1 MKSDQLYGNTP
12 NRVRKNSLGKL
23 FKPHKSSF
31 DSMPGLESVPTLS
44 KSGSDDYVRT
54 ELSDMFDPA
63 ALPATLSLDCSLSTK
78 PSCESEENSKPNTAT
93 TSKIKQSKFLKLKS
107 PIKMLSRK
115 KRNPAKEDLDI
126 FEEKEEQKPVDFLD
140 DLDENTNPS
149 NDTSVLAFTK
159 VDVPKTQASSSF
171 SSINNVSFDSSTE
184 IASRPVALRHED
196 RKKSIELVMNMICSH
211 HDQENNQIVKTPIP
225 KPTPMKMDKRGKSI
239 DKVISQLFSPQKDKD
254 NENFDLSIG
263 LRLAAKDKLDIMTG
277 STPIKGDNANDT
289 PSKKLIIVPEGN
301 ALKKSLKLV
310 TQSPFKKR
318 SSSKPTHKAESDPK
332 KSLFTDITPS
342 NDNKKEILL
351 RTSEVEPSVH
361 QTSIPEATDLLI
373 HARVCALMEGYDKLL
388 ETRAKA
394 GKRWFSFGHLV
405 GVSRKDLENM
415 YLIAIGQK
423 PQIPMFIG
431 EESENLHEPPPLPF
445 AHSSPFNAHRR
456 GNPFENLTLDG
467 QSLKSFPSAYS
478 NESNGTA
485 TKSNFPRKRT
495 SAFQAMKPHPSTIK
509 SLLECADDLIVE
521 GYFNETIGSDNDLIE
536 DIESQSVQVTVFSS
550 QRQRQFIVC
559 YRGTIGQHAKPVRG
573 KLTYNLDASGVNES
587 IGSSYLPEMEEKI
600 FHLIRKLTSEN
611 PFCDVVFTG
620 HSFAGGLA
628 LIGALRCA
636 EKYQDMTV
644 SCHGFGVPKVGQSQF
659 RQRAHS
665 LSNLRLV
672 RIEHASDI
680 YVDLPVGQNWEHV
693 GHTITINYSK
703 NKKRT
708 IVNPKGNEGETI
720 TATSHAYRFGKKD
733 QNMTAPPKTRRN
745 PIDPRAKKMQGKHDH
760 EMRNYLHALEHFT
773 HMGSKWVRSF
783 ANELGSGIVTAENEV
798 RLVV

>member
-1 MKSDQLYGNTP
+1 MNSDQLYGSISDRGRN
-12 NRVRKNSLGKL
+12 NSLGKL
-23 FKPHKSSF
+23 FKSHQSSC
-31 DSMPGLESVPTLS
+31 DSTQGLESFSDLS
-44 KSGSDDYVRT
+44 KSASDDYVRT

-63 ALPATLSLDCSLSTK
+63 ALPTSFSSDGCLSTK
-78 PSCESEENSKPNTAT
+78 LSCEYEENTKPNTAT
-93 TSKIKQSKFLKLKS
+93 TIKMKQSKFLKLKS
-107 PIKMLSRK
+107 PIKMLRK

-149 NDTSVLAFTK
+149 NDTCVLAFTK
-159 VDVPKTQASSSF
+159 VDDPKVQAFRPF
-171 SSINNVSFDSSTE
+171 SSINNASTE
-184 IASRPVALRHED
+184 NSGRPAALKNED
-196 RKKSIELVMNMICSH
+196 RKKSIEHILNTICSH
-211 HDQENNQIVKTPIP
+211 NDQENNQIVKTPIP
-225 KPTPMKMDKRGKSI
+225 KPTPTNKRGKSI
-239 DKVISQLFSPQKDKD
+239 DKLFMSQLFSPQKDRE
-254 NENFDLSIG
+254 NENVDLSIG

-277 STPIKGDNANDT
+277 STPIKGDNANEA

-301 ALKKSLKLV
+301 ALKKSLKMV
-310 TQSPFKKR
+310 TQSPFNRR
-318 SSSKPTHKAESDPK
+318 SSTKSTYKAESGPK
-332 KSLFTDITPS
+332 KSLFTDIIPS
-342 NDNKKEILL
+342 NDIKQEILL

-373 HARVCALMEGYDKLL
+373 HARVCALMEGYDQLL

-445 AHSSPFNAHRR
+445 AHSSPFNAGRL
-456 GNPFENLTLDG
+456 GNPFENLTFDG

-478 NESNGTA
+478 NESNGGTV
-485 TKSNFPRKRT
+485 TKSNFPRKKS

-509 SLLECADDLIVE
+509 SLLECTDDLVVE
-521 GYFNETIGSDNDLIE
+521 GYFNETIGNDNDLIE

-559 YRGTIGQHAKPVRG
+559 YRGSIGQHAKPVRS
-573 KLTYNLDASGVNES
+573 KLTYNADASGVNES

-636 EKYQDMTV
+636 EKYQDLTV
-644 SCHGFGVPKVGQSQF
+644 SGHGFGVPKVGQSEF
-659 RQRAHS
+659 RRRAHS
-665 LSNLRLV
+665 LSNLRLI

-720 TATSHAYRFGKKD
+720 TATSHAYRFGRKD
-733 QNMTAPPKTRRN
+733 QNMIAPPKSRRH